1 MADKSPKSQQP
12 PLTQTEK
19 TKKKTKKS
27 SSKATESNP
36 AEPKFWIERGEF
48 VLIFK

>member
-1 MADKSPKSQQP
+1 MADKPQQQ

-19 TKKKTKKS
+19 TKKKAKKP
-27 SSKATESNP
+27 SSKTVEKP
-36 AEPKFWIERGEF
+36 EEPKFWIERGEF